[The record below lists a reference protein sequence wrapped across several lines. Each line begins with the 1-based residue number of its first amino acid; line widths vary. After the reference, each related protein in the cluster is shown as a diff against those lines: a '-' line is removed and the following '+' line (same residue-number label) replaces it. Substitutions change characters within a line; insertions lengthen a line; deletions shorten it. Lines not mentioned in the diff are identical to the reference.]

1 MHIFAKTDIHISKIS
16 FAMKR
21 YIFLLLFVF
30 SGINAMAQEFSQN
43 TFDKKPID
51 IRGSKVYV
59 DGQKLDKYSAA
70 ACFSSLDGVDRS
82 YDYLNYR
89 RGYKTGLGL
98 TIGGAAMIP
107 VGYGMFLGGFLWAWT
122 SDGDISFACAEA
134 TMFLGIGSMVAGA
147 ACFIAGIPT
156 ICVYKTRLNRLEKKY
171 NTSLQIGTSP
181 NGLALTIS
189 F

>member
-1 MHIFAKTDIHISKIS
+1 MLIFAKTDIHISKIS

-43 TFDKKPID
+43 SLDKKPID

-59 DGQKLDKYSAA
+59 DGHKLDKYSAA
-70 ACFSSLDGVDRS
+70 AYFSSLDGVDRS
-82 YDYLNYR
+82 YDYLKYR

-98 TIGGAAMIP
+98 TIGGAAMVP

-122 SDGDISFACAEA
+122 SGTTAGVYAGEA
-134 TMFLGIGSMVAGA
+134 TMFIGITSMVAGT

-156 ICVYKTRLNRLEKKY
+156 LCIYKTRLNRLEKKY
-171 NTSLQIGTSP
+171 NTSLQIGTSS
-181 NGLALTIS
+181 NGLSLAIS

>member
-1 MHIFAKTDIHISKIS
+1 MLIFAKTDIHISKIS

-43 TFDKKPID
+43 SLDKKPID

-59 DGQKLDKYSAA
+59 DGHKLDKYSAA
-70 ACFSSLDGVDRS
+70 AYFSSLDGVDRS
-82 YDYLNYR
+82 YDYLKYR

-98 TIGGAAMIP
+98 TIGGAALMP
-107 VGYGMFLGGFLWAWT
+107 VGYGMFLGGFIWAWN
-122 SDGDISFACAEA
+122 AETTA
-134 TMFLGIGSMVAGA
+134 GCIAGEAVMLLGAGSIVAGGL
-147 ACFIAGIPT
+147 CVLAGIPT
-156 ICVYKTRLNRLEKKY
+156 LCVYRTRLNRLEKKY
-171 NTSLQIGTSP
+171 NTSLSVGSSP
-181 NGLALTIS
+181 GGLSMAIS